1 MNYFYK
7 FFQKLLWNSR
17 LVIIIAVLTGII
29 STFIMII
36 IGTYEVY
43 ESIIELINIF
53 DYSNFST
60 RSHYIVEHIVNSV
73 DIYLIATV
81 LLIFSIGLY
90 ELFIKKLDEE
100 ETKLK
105 ISSVLII
112 KNLEQLKSKLAQTI
126 VMILIVNFFQKAT
139 KISYNN
145 SFELLFLGLS
155 IFFIAIA
162 VYFTHYKE

>member
-1 MNYFYK
+1 MNNFYK
-7 FFQKLLWNSR
+7 LFQKLLWNSR
-17 LVIIIAVLTGII
+17 LVIIVAVLTGIL

-36 IGTYEVY
+36 IGTYEAY
-43 ESIIELINIF
+43 EGVVELINIF
-53 DYSNFST
+53 NNADFSL

-90 ELFIKKLDEE
+90 ELFIAKLDDDEI
-100 ETKLK
+100 K
-105 ISSVLII
+105 IKRSGVLII

-126 VMILIVNFFQKAT
+126 IMILIVNFFQKAT

-145 SFELLFLGLS
+145 SLELLFLGCS
-155 IFFIAIA
+155 IFLIAIA